1 MNISFNTHL
10 IESCPDF
17 IARMRMDELEGSMI
31 HMTPFQKSA
40 ANAILSIIPK
50 SQQEEQELM
59 EVLDAIT
66 TSMKKVHN

>member
-17 IARMRMDELEGSMI
+17 IASMRMDELERRMI

-40 ANAILSIIPK
+40 ATILSIIPK
-50 SQQEEQELM
+50 S
-59 EVLDAIT
+59 
-66 TSMKKVHN
+66 